1 MAARDPKMQELIK
14 RVNMYLD
21 NELSSK
27 EENQLLREIQ
37 SNPKYMAVLSKER
50 SFRDFIKSKLQRR
63 KVSPT
68 LISSIKS
75 KINIPD

>member
-1 MAARDPKMQELIK
+1 MKNQKNFQELFK

-21 NELSSK
+21 GELSK
-27 EENQLLREIQ
+27 EDETKLLREIQ
-37 SNPKYMAVLSKER
+37 TNPQYMAVLSKER

-68 LISSIKS
+68 LISNIKNKISIPS
-75 KINIPD
+75 